1 MNGVKAVLSVLIRNY
16 TFAFPGEKGV
26 NTEIENIKGIL
37 IRPKIKGEEGVG
49 ACVSL
54 RVGRIE

>member
-1 MNGVKAVLSVLIRNY
+1 MKAVLSVLIRNY

-37 IRPKIKGEEGVG
+37 IRPKVKGEEGVG

>member
-1 MNGVKAVLSVLIRNY
+1 MKAVLSVLIRNY

-26 NTEIENIKGIL
+26 NTEIGDIKGIL
-37 IRPKIKGEEGVG
+37 MRPKITDEEGVG

-54 RVGRIE
+54 KVGRIE